1 MPHKDVFFPF
11 IQHFMIITEP
21 ELAYHEPEPML
32 EPEPRESE
40 PEKEPTPIVRAKRG
54 RPSKADIHLVL
65 QLQKPL
71 SEPLKEAK
79 NFE

>member
-1 MPHKDVFFPF
+1 MPHKF

-54 RPSKADIHLVL
+54 RPSKADIEAR
-65 QLQKPL
+65 KTL
-71 SEPLKEAK
+71 STTTTKTPIRASKRSKKL
-79 NFE
+79 